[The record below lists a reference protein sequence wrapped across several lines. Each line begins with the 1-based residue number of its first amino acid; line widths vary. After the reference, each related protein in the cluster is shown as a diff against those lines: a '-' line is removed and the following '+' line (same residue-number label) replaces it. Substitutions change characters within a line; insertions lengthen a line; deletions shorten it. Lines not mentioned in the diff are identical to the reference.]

1 MRAARASVTHPFT
14 PVFDAA
20 SHTLILGSFPSPA
33 SRAVGFYYGHPRNR
47 FWPVIAAVYGEAVP
61 EGADERRRFV
71 IERGLALWDVLA
83 SCAIAGAADASIA
96 QAVPNDI
103 HRLARASSI
112 RRVFTTGNTA
122 HSLYRRFAA
131 ASVGIDAVP
140 LPSTSPANARAS
152 FDSLVR
158 AYAVIR
164 REAAS

>member
-1 MRAARASVTHPFT
+1 MRAERASAMHPFP

-33 SRAVGFYYGHPRNR
+33 SRASGFYYGHPRNR
-47 FWPVIAAVYGEAVP
+47 FWPVLAAVYGAPVP

-71 IERGLALWDVLA
+71 LERGLALWDVLA
-83 SCAIAGAADASIA
+83 SCVIAGAADASIA

-103 HRLARASSI
+103 HRVARAASI
-112 RRVFTTGNTA
+112 DRVFTTGGAA

-131 ASVGIDAVP
+131 ASVGIDAVS

-152 FDSLVR
+152 FDFLVR

-164 REAAS
+164 REVAA